1 MDVSRNQI
9 TFAFP
14 TITVYTYYNMC
25 TIFNSCSMSAHLIW
39 VGYTN
44 LVSNK
49 SETGANEIIEEIR
62 FFTLFN
68 SQSLFKLKPLEVS
81 VTSDRRNGKT

>member
-1 MDVSRNQI
+1 MDVSRNQR
-9 TFAFP
+9 TFVFR
-14 TITVYTYYNMC
+14 TITVYTYYNMS

-49 SETGANEIIEEIR
+49 SEKGANEIIEELD
-62 FFTLFN
+62 F
-68 SQSLFKLKPLEVS
+68 SLVGN
-81 VTSDRRNGKT
+81 V

>member
-1 MDVSRNQI
+1 MDVSRNQR

-49 SETGANEIIEEIR
+49 SETGANEIIEELD
-62 FFTLFN
+62 F
-68 SQSLFKLKPLEVS
+68 SLVGN
-81 VTSDRRNGKT
+81 V

>member
-1 MDVSRNQI
+1 MDVSRNQR
-9 TFAFP
+9 TFVFP

-49 SETGANEIIEEIR
+49 SETGANEIIEELD
-62 FFTLFN
+62 F
-68 SQSLFKLKPLEVS
+68 SLFDNV
-81 VTSDRRNGKT
+81 

>member
-1 MDVSRNQI
+1 
-9 TFAFP
+9 
-14 TITVYTYYNMC
+14 
-25 TIFNSCSMSAHLIW
+25 MSAHLIW

>member
-1 MDVSRNQI
+1 MDVSRNQR
-9 TFAFP
+9 TFVFP

-25 TIFNSCSMSAHLIW
+25 TTNSCSMSAHLIW

-49 SETGANEIIEEIR
+49 SETGANEIIEELD
-62 FFTLFN
+62 F
-68 SQSLFKLKPLEVS
+68 SLVGN
-81 VTSDRRNGKT
+81 V

>member
-1 MDVSRNQI
+1 MDVSRNQR
-9 TFAFP
+9 TFVFP

-49 SETGANEIIEEIR
+49 SETGANEIIEELD
-62 FFTLFN
+62 F
-68 SQSLFKLKPLEVS
+68 SLVGN
-81 VTSDRRNGKT
+81 V

>member
-1 MDVSRNQI
+1 MDVSRNQR
-9 TFAFP
+9 TFVFP

-25 TIFNSCSMSAHLIW
+25 TIFNSCSMSVHLIW

-49 SETGANEIIEEIR
+49 SETGANEIIEELD
-62 FFTLFN
+62 F
-68 SQSLFKLKPLEVS
+68 SLVGN
-81 VTSDRRNGKT
+81 V

>member
-1 MDVSRNQI
+1 MDVSRNQR
-9 TFAFP
+9 TFVFR

-49 SETGANEIIEEIR
+49 SEKGANEIIEELD
-62 FFTLFN
+62 F
-68 SQSLFKLKPLEVS
+68 SLVGN
-81 VTSDRRNGKT
+81 V

>member
-1 MDVSRNQI
+1 MDVSRNQR
-9 TFAFP
+9 TFVFP

-49 SETGANEIIEEIR
+49 SETGANEIIEELD
-62 FFTLFN
+62 F
-68 SQSLFKLKPLEVS
+68 SLFGNV
-81 VTSDRRNGKT
+81 

>member
-1 MDVSRNQI
+1 MDVSRNQR
-9 TFAFP
+9 TFVFR

-49 SETGANEIIEEIR
+49 SEKGANEINEELD
-62 FFTLFN
+62 F
-68 SQSLFKLKPLEVS
+68 SLVGN
-81 VTSDRRNGKT
+81 V

>member
-1 MDVSRNQI
+1 MDVSRNQR
-9 TFAFP
+9 TFVFR

-49 SETGANEIIEEIR
+49 SETGANEIIEELD
-62 FFTLFN
+62 F
-68 SQSLFKLKPLEVS
+68 SLVGN
-81 VTSDRRNGKT
+81 V